1 MDDQPPR
8 SSWVAV
14 ARSHGRKEAD
24 EQSLM
29 LHAVGIPSWTVDV
42 DAWTAVV
49 VHASDAAR
57 ARSEIAK
64 YTRENEGWP
73 AAGETPVP
81 ISQGIDAALAYALVL
96 IVAYIL
102 EVRDGFG
109 LDWWHAGIAS
119 AAMIR
124 DGAWWRAV
132 TSLFLH
138 GDLLHLVGNLVFG
151 VLFGVMLAQSV
162 GAGLAWLAFVVTG
175 GLGNWANAW
184 LQSPSHA
191 SLGASTAIFGML
203 GVQVAYDWLQ
213 RRRLGYGLI
222 RKLAPIAMGVALLAW
237 LGGDGRHADPS
248 ELTRTIEDVN
258 AALPRIDVGA
268 HVLGFLSGLGAGALL
283 GLRRGR
289 LNLPFG
295 AQVAIGSLAAGVAA
309 VAWYLALR

>member
-8 SSWVAV
+8 SDWVAV
-14 ARSHGRKEAD
+14 ARSHDRGEAD

-29 LHAVGIPSWTVDV
+29 LHAVGIPSWTVAV
-42 DAWTAVV
+42 DSWTAVV
-49 VHASDAAR
+49 VHASDADR

-64 YTRENEGWP
+64 YARENEGWP
-73 AAGETPVP
+73 TAAPTPVP
-81 ISQGIDAALAYALVL
+81 ISQGIDAALVYALVL
-96 IVAYIL
+96 IAAYVL

-109 LDWWHAGIAS
+109 FDWWHAGIAS
-119 AAMIR
+119 AATIR

-138 GDLLHLVGNLVFG
+138 GDLLHLVGNLIFG
-151 VLFGVMLAQSV
+151 VLFGVMLAQSI

-203 GVQVAYDWLQ
+203 GVQVSYDWLH
-213 RRRLGYGLI
+213 RRRLGHGLI
-222 RKLAPIAMGVALLAW
+222 RKLAPLAMGAVLLAW

-248 ELTRTIEDVN
+248 ELTRTIGDVN
-258 AALPRIDVGA
+258 VALPRIDVGA
-268 HVLGFLSGLGAGALL
+268 HVLGFLAGLGAGALL
-283 GLRRGR
+283 GLRRKR
-289 LNLPFG
+289 LDFPVA
-295 AQVAIGSLAAGVAA
+295 AQIAMGSLAAGVAA
-309 VAWYLALR
+309 GAWYLALR